1 MQKNKA
7 VKIFV
12 ILSIATIFIKKWE
25 MMGGLLKISDIFFVI
40 GFLLLIIDILRGKI
54 SINGALKR
62 KILLSATITI
72 PLLTGTL
79 ATILIF
85 GNLPFRDIFISY
97 LKIVVCLFNFIS
109 VIILSKDD
117 QKFPAIILLSLLFS
131 LIVIPI
137 AYTFPSLV
145 QNGFLL
151 DNSNYRFAGLFNDP
165 NYFSNFMIVPI
176 VILISLFIKNYRNV
190 LLSIILFISIS
201 LSFGFFSWSGSRSGW
216 LGLAVSIISLAIFQ
230 IVKFG
235 KKNGLKR
242 AVMLSLVI
250 VFALFIGIK
259 VVPKTGAQS
268 ITNRISSFVYVE
280 HKDNIVPS
288 TTLSPNYN
296 DNQPVPK
303 LTTVHFDLLSGQSR
317 GKVWEQAFTNI
328 FINPAGYG
336 PGYNTII
343 DMKEPGGSHSVSHN
357 IILEIFLM
365 GGVPLFI
372 LLFIFLKKI
381 FWDNREKIIEQY
393 IIFSAILGTLV
404 SALFLD
410 SFESRW
416 IWIIIAIYISL
427 KSLPKILDSSSVNS
441 VS

>member
-1 MQKNKA
+1 M
-7 VKIFV
+7 
-12 ILSIATIFIKKWE
+12 
-25 MMGGLLKISDIFFVI
+25 
-40 GFLLLIIDILRGKI
+40 
-54 SINGALKR
+54 
-62 KILLSATITI
+62 
-72 PLLTGTL
+72 
-79 ATILIF
+79 
-85 GNLPFRDIFISY
+85 
-97 LKIVVCLFNFIS
+97 
-109 VIILSKDD
+109 
-117 QKFPAIILLSLLFS
+117 
-131 LIVIPI
+131 
-137 AYTFPSLV
+137 
-145 QNGFLL
+145 
-151 DNSNYRFAGLFNDP
+151 
-165 NYFSNFMIVPI
+165 
-176 VILISLFIKNYRNV
+176 
-190 LLSIILFISIS
+190 
-201 LSFGFFSWSGSRSGW
+201 
-216 LGLAVSIISLAIFQ
+216 
-230 IVKFG
+230 
-235 KKNGLKR
+235 KR

-336 PGYNTII
+336 PGYNIII